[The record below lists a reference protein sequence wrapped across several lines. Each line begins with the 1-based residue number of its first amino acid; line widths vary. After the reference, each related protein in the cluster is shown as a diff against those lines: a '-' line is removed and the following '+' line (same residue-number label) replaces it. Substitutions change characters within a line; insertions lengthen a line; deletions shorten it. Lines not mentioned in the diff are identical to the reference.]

1 MDQILAELYDH
12 DFLKQLQ
19 VMWPDPTAM
28 SHLDHELHLLKEE
41 LIEMHRLV
49 RAQLSKC
56 KTSLEKFDTDLAKE
70 VIFNE
75 KRVNALELKIDRD
88 CENILA
94 LLNPVA
100 VDLRFILAALK
111 INSNMERIGDN
122 AEGIARYVL
131 DVTTPFDKQML
142 VDFEMEKMYQTA
154 LSMID
159 DALEAL
165 ITEDTSLARK
175 VFQKDDILD
184 AINRKATGITLRY
197 IRENRADTL
206 HFLNALSII
215 RKLERVGDQ
224 TKNVAEEIIFYIEA
238 KVLKHGTKI

>member
-1 MDQILAELYDH
+1 
-12 DFLKQLQ
+12 
-19 VMWPDPTAM
+19 MWPDPTAM
-28 SHLDHELHLLKEE
+28 SHLDTEIHLLKEE
-41 LIEMHRLV
+41 LIEMHRMV
-49 RAQLSKC
+49 RSQLSKC
-56 KTSLEKFDTDLAKE
+56 KTALVKFDTDMAKE
-70 VIFNE
+70 VLVNE
-75 KRVNALELKIDRD
+75 RRVNALELKIDRD

-131 DVTTPFDKQML
+131 DVTTPFDQQML
-142 VDFEMEKMYQTA
+142 ADYEVEKMYQVA
-154 LSMID
+154 VSMID

-175 VFQKDDILD
+175 VFLKDDILD
-184 AINRKATGITLRY
+184 SINSKATGITLRY
-197 IRENRADTL
+197 IRENRGDSL
-206 HFLNALSII
+206 HFLNVLSII

-238 KVLKHGTKI
+238 KVLKHGSKI

>member
-1 MDQILAELYDH
+1 MDILADLYDEE
-12 DFLKQLQ
+12 FLKTLR

-28 SHLDHELHLLKEE
+28 SHLDKELHLLKEE
-41 LIEMHRLV
+41 LIEMHRIV
-49 RAQLSKC
+49 RSQLSKC
-56 KTSLEKFDTDLAKE
+56 KVALEKFDTDLAKE

-131 DVTTPFDKQML
+131 DVTTPFDAQL
-142 VDFEMEKMYQTA
+142 LADFEVSLMYQTA

-165 ITEDTSLARK
+165 ITEDSSLARK
-175 VFQKDDILD
+175 VFLKDDTLD
-184 AINRKATGITLRY
+184 AINRKATGLTLRY
-197 IRENRADTL
+197 IHEGRPDTL
-206 HFLNALSII
+206 HFLNTLSII

-224 TKNVAEEIIFYIEA
+224 TKNVAEEIIFYLEA
-238 KVLKHGTKI
+238 KVLKHGAKG